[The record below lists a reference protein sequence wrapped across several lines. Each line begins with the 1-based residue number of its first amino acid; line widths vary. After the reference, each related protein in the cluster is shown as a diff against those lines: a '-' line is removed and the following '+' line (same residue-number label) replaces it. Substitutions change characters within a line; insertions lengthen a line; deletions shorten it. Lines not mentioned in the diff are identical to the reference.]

1 MVSRVMEDAELQYQG
16 WELHRWGA
24 LAKNLPFCRLSSCSV
39 PRSMFLLV
47 SIWMPVVSC
56 PQPGSLA
63 WIIPMSRASTM
74 EVEGQQC
81 LHPSYLI
88 EFANKAVVGERPHF
102 PSVWH
107 SSSSVLSSPTSHNQ
121 DSAAVG
127 CFSEEATSCD
137 LEFRWKAERLQHP

>member
-1 MVSRVMEDAELQYQG
+1 MEDAELQYQG

-24 LAKNLPFCRLSSCSV
+24 LAKNLPFCRFSSCSV

-56 PQPGSLA
+56 PQPGSSA

-107 SSSSVLSSPTSHNQ
+107 SSSSVLSHIPQPGFSSCRVLFRRSH
-121 DSAAVG
+121 
-127 CFSEEATSCD
+127 FKPCD
-137 LEFRWKAERLQHP
+137 VAFRWKAERLQHP